1 MNLEAAVIGIAL
13 SGSRIALLDLDVVA
27 PYHFADTR
35 NRAIWGLIEDYKAK
49 NPSQG
54 LDPMLLVDKLPT
66 ITEAR
71 VDADYLLDCLQAAPV
86 AAEAL
91 ASVYADKLINE
102 SARRGLQEACT
113 RGLQIIEAGGDASDA
128 EAEVRELLN
137 HVSTGSTTLVD
148 NQACLNQ
155 ITNFTT
161 QQQPFTPTPWP
172 ELNDLLGGWKPGGLY
187 IVGARPG
194 AGKALALDTP
204 IPTPTG
210 WTTMGKIKVG
220 DQVIG
225 MDGKPTTVVA
235 ATEVMHGRPCY
246 NITFNDGETITAD
259 AQHQWLTETRAS
271 RKATSASKHATH
283 TSPYAHHQR
292 QHFPGVVTTQE
303 IAETVRCKDGRANH
317 SLPDILP
324 IDTRETD
331 LPIDPYI
338 FGYWLGDGT
347 SRTPEITV
355 WDKDADSLVAHM
367 DKAGYYTSVHRD
379 SDSCIRV
386 RFSNKPIGTRD
397 DNSAARLRALGVLQN
412 KHIPAIYLRASEKQ
426 RLELLRGILDSDGY
440 VATTGQMEY
449 ATVDKALAD
458 SVMELMR
465 TLALRP
471 TMKTKRV
478 QGRDEAHSTAYL
490 IHAMVTRNHMTL
502 PRKADRLPERRR
514 NLRRYITACEPVKS
528 VPVRCIQV
536 DNEDH
541 MYLAGHTMVPT
552 HNSILALQAALNLAD
567 TGHVYLAS
575 LEMSG
580 TEIWGRIM
588 AQVADVPGDAVTRRR
603 WPTKDEQARM
613 EAAAPILKQ
622 LPLHFDERANLTIGD
637 FVATT
642 RLLHREH
649 GLKAAFVDYIGL
661 INAAP
666 GDRRQRWELIGE
678 YTRTLKNLAKDLQIP
693 VIAVAQLGRQAEA
706 RPNGELNLSD
716 LRESGNIEQDA
727 NVVMLLSCPS
737 ENGVVDWTRMDVY
750 VAKNREGRTGHV
762 LLRREGDYSR
772 LSHLGWTPDYQ

>member
-1 MNLEAAVIGIAL
+1 MNIEAAVIGIAL

-27 PYHFADTR
+27 TYHFADTR

-66 ITEAR
+66 ITDAR
-71 VDADYLLDCLQAAPV
+71 VDADYLLDCLHQAPV

-102 SARRGLQEACT
+102 SARRGLQEACM

-137 HVSTGSTTLVD
+137 HISTGSTTLVD

-161 QQQPFTPTPWP
+161 QQQPFTPTPWT

-187 IVGARPG
+187 IVAARPG
-194 AGKALALDTP
+194 VGK
-204 IPTPTG
+204 
-210 WTTMGKIKVG
+210 
-220 DQVIG
+220 
-225 MDGKPTTVVA
+225 TV
-235 ATEVMHGRPCY
+235 
-246 NITFNDGETITAD
+246 
-259 AQHQWLTETRAS
+259 
-271 RKATSASKHATH
+271 
-283 TSPYAHHQR
+283 
-292 QHFPGVVTTQE
+292 
-303 IAETVRCKDGRANH
+303 
-317 SLPDILP
+317 
-324 IDTRETD
+324 
-331 LPIDPYI
+331 
-338 FGYWLGDGT
+338 
-347 SRTPEITV
+347 
-355 WDKDADSLVAHM
+355 
-367 DKAGYYTSVHRD
+367 
-379 SDSCIRV
+379 
-386 RFSNKPIGTRD
+386 
-397 DNSAARLRALGVLQN
+397 
-412 KHIPAIYLRASEKQ
+412 
-426 RLELLRGILDSDGY
+426 
-440 VATTGQMEY
+440 
-449 ATVDKALAD
+449 
-458 SVMELMR
+458 
-465 TLALRP
+465 
-471 TMKTKRV
+471 
-478 QGRDEAHSTAYL
+478 
-490 IHAMVTRNHMTL
+490 
-502 PRKADRLPERRR
+502 
-514 NLRRYITACEPVKS
+514 
-528 VPVRCIQV
+528 
-536 DNEDH
+536 
-541 MYLAGHTMVPT
+541 
-552 HNSILALQAALNLAD
+552 LALQAALNLAD

-588 AQVADVPGDAVTRRR
+588 AQVANVPGDAVTRRR

-622 LPLHFDERANLTIGD
+622 LPLHFDERANLAIGD

-649 GLKAAFVDYIGL
+649 GLKAAFIDYIGL
-661 INAAP
+661 INATP

-727 NVVMLLSCPS
+727 NVVMLLSCPN

-762 LLRREGDYSR
+762 LLKREGDYSR

>member
-86 AAEAL
+86 ASEAL
-91 ASVYADKLINE
+91 APVYADKLINE

-113 RGLQIIEAGGDASDA
+113 RGLQIIESGGDAADA

-137 HVSTGSTTLVD
+137 QVSTGSTTLVD
-148 NQACLNQ
+148 NQECLNQ
-155 ITNFTT
+155 ITDFNT

-172 ELNDLLGGWKPGGLY
+172 ELNDLIGGWKPGGLY
-187 IVGARPG
+187 VIAARPG
-194 AGKALALDTP
+194 QGK
-204 IPTPTG
+204 
-210 WTTMGKIKVG
+210 
-220 DQVIG
+220 
-225 MDGKPTTVVA
+225 
-235 ATEVMHGRPCY
+235 
-246 NITFNDGETITAD
+246 
-259 AQHQWLTETRAS
+259 
-271 RKATSASKHATH
+271 
-283 TSPYAHHQR
+283 
-292 QHFPGVVTTQE
+292 
-303 IAETVRCKDGRANH
+303 
-317 SLPDILP
+317 SLL
-324 IDTRETD
+324 
-331 LPIDPYI
+331 
-338 FGYWLGDGT
+338 
-347 SRTPEITV
+347 S
-355 WDKDADSLVAHM
+355 
-367 DKAGYYTSVHRD
+367 
-379 SDSCIRV
+379 
-386 RFSNKPIGTRD
+386 
-397 DNSAARLRALGVLQN
+397 
-412 KHIPAIYLRASEKQ
+412 
-426 RLELLRGILDSDGY
+426 
-440 VATTGQMEY
+440 
-449 ATVDKALAD
+449 
-458 SVMELMR
+458 
-465 TLALRP
+465 
-471 TMKTKRV
+471 
-478 QGRDEAHSTAYL
+478 
-490 IHAMVTRNHMTL
+490 
-502 PRKADRLPERRR
+502 
-514 NLRRYITACEPVKS
+514 
-528 VPVRCIQV
+528 
-536 DNEDH
+536 
-541 MYLAGHTMVPT
+541 
-552 HNSILALQAALNLAD
+552 LQAALNLAD

-588 AQVADVPGDAVTRRR
+588 AQVADVPGDAVTRKR
-603 WPTKDEQARM
+603 WPTPEEQKRM
-613 EAAAPILKQ
+613 KAAAPILKQ

-706 RPNGELNLSD
+706 RPNGELSLSD

-772 LSHLGWTPDYQ
+772 LTHLGWTPDYQ